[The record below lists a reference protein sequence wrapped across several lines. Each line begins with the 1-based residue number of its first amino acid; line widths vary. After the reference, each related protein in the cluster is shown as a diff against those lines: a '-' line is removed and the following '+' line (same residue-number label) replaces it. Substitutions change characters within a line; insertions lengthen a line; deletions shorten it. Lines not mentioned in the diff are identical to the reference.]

1 MPSSLNFSV
10 LQVFYGTEHV
20 LVIFILLTS
29 LFFHEVKK
37 KKKPAGKT
45 FTLIFKT
52 LEYHINLHFY
62 QGFWAFFCLKRTET
76 H

>member
-1 MPSSLNFSV
+1 MPSSLKFSV

-37 KKKPAGKT
+37 KKKKT
-45 FTLIFKT
+45 SRKNI
-52 LEYHINLHFY
+52 HFD
-62 QGFWAFFCLKRTET
+62 F
-76 H
+76 